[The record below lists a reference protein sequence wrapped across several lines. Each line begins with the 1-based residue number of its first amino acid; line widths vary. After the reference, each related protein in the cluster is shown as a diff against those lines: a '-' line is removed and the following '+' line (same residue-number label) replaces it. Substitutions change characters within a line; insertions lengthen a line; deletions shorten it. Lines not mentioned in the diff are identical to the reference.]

1 MGLYLT
7 QARLTP
13 EAVKA
18 WAASGE
24 DRRDVINGMMESVG
38 GRLVSYYF
46 SFGESDIVVII
57 EAPDNQSI
65 ASALLAVSGAG
76 GVADIKTTVLMS
88 YEEGL
93 EALRR
98 SASITY
104 TPPGGKYPF

>member
-1 MGLYLT
+1 M
-7 QARLTP
+7 TP

-24 DRRDVINGMMESVG
+24 DRREVINEMMESVG
-38 GRLVSYYF
+38 GRVVSYYF
-46 SFGESDIVVII
+46 SFGESDIVAII

-65 ASALLAVSGAG
+65 AAALLAVTGAG

-88 YEEGL
+88 YEDGL

-98 SASITY
+98 SASIAY
-104 TPPGGKYPF
+104 KPPGQIYGT